1 MPSSVRFRS
10 VDFRQRYPGA
20 ILFAIARDLLDG
32 TRRLEQAGRDA
43 DADLVRVELVA
54 GRSIVWLRHPDLV
67 RALLIDAN
75 ADVTKAR
82 GLRLAQ
88 SLLGRGLLTS
98 EVPEHTRR
106 RKLVLP
112 AFHHQRLRA
121 YAEQMVALTESEL
134 ASWREGDA
142 LDIAASMNRLTL
154 AVASRTLFGSDVDRD
169 RISHAVSEGLLA
181 FDRAQHPLGEV
192 FARLPLPNTLRTRRA
207 RAQIDSEVYRLIAA
221 HRAAP
226 GRGDLLD
233 LLVEARDEDTGD
245 GLTDEEIRD
254 EVVTLL
260 LAGHETTAVG
270 LAWTWMLLAQNPDV
284 RSRMEAESRQLDAP
298 PTFDDLRRLPYTRNV
313 FAEAMRLYPP
323 AWTIGREA
331 ARDTEL
337 AGVPISKGAT
347 ILFGPLWLHS
357 DPRFWDAPGVFDPD
371 RFTAERKADR
381 HKFAYLPFSAG
392 RRGCIGEQFAWM
404 EGTLVLATLARH
416 VRLDLAGPAPPPHG
430 SVTYR
435 PSGPLRMTPT
445 QHRSCRPGRRVATDG
460 RREGRG

>member
-1 MPSSVRFRS
+1 MSTYSEHTY
-10 VDFRQRYPGA
+10 RQRYPGA
-20 ILFAIARDLLDG
+20 LLVAFARDLLDG
-32 TRRLEQAGRDA
+32 TRRLEGAGREA
-43 DADLVRVELVA
+43 DADVVRVELGA
-54 GRSIVWLRHPDLV
+54 GRTIVWLRHPDLV
-67 RALLIDAN
+67 RALLIDEN
-75 ADVTKAR
+75 DHVTKAR

-88 SLLGRGLLTS
+88 SLLGHGLLTS
-98 EVPEHTRR
+98 EIPEHTRR

-121 YAEQMVALTESEL
+121 YAEQMVALTEDEL
-134 ASWREGDA
+134 ATWRDGEP
-142 LDIAASMNRLTL
+142 LDVASSMNRLTL
-154 AVASRTLFGSDVDRD
+154 AIASRTLFGSDVDRD
-169 RISHAVSEGLLA
+169 RISSAVSEGLAA

-207 RAQIDSEVYRLIAA
+207 RAQIDAEVYRLIAE

-233 LLVEARDEDTGD
+233 LLVEARDEETGD
-245 GLTDEEIRD
+245 GLGDEEIRD

-270 LAWTWMLLAQNPDV
+270 LAWTWMLLAQNPDA
-284 RSRMEAESRQLDAP
+284 RSRMQAEARQLDGP
-298 PTFDDLRRLPYTRNV
+298 PSFDDLRRLPTTRNV

-323 AWTIGREA
+323 AWAIGREA
-331 ARDTEL
+331 ARDIEL
-337 AGVPISKGAT
+337 AGVPIREGAA

-357 DPRFWDAPGVFDPD
+357 DPRFWDAPDVFDPD
-371 RFTAERKADR
+371 RFAPQRKADR

-404 EGTLVLATLARH
+404 EGTLVLATIAQR
-416 VRLDLAGPAPPPHG
+416 VRLDLAGPPPAPHG

-435 PSGPLRMTPT
+435 PSGPLMMTPT
-445 QHRSCRPGRRVATDG
+445 RLA
-460 RREGRG
+460 